1 MATPR
6 IVIVHRRTELQELLD
21 RHATRGQ
28 AEFFLRT
35 RGRDIQDAQDRH
47 DRLTSAL
54 ATIRAAVPSDWRQAE
69 VERTDLSRF
78 LLTAEDI
85 VAVVGQ
91 DGLVANVA
99 KYLNGQPVI
108 GIDPEPGA
116 NPGVLVRHTP
126 AAAAALLAA
135 GDVGRLRCQ
144 SLTTVTAT
152 LDDGQQ
158 LSALNEVFVGH
169 ASHQS
174 AKYSITAPSFT
185 QPGGQT
191 ERQSSSG
198 LIVSTGTGATGWCA
212 SIALERGGRALP
224 SPTDPR
230 LAWFVR
236 EAWPSPVTG
245 ASLTEGIL
253 ETGEVLRIT
262 VASDQLVVF
271 GDGMEDD
278 RLTVSWGQEITVQ
291 LGQRPLRLVV

>member
-28 AEFFLRT
+28 AEFFLST
-35 RGRDIQDAQDRH
+35 RGRSIQDVQDRH
-47 DRLTSAL
+47 DRLTDAL
-54 ATIRAAVPSDWRQAE
+54 AAVRASIPADWRQAE
-69 VERTDLSRF
+69 VERADLSRF
-78 LLTAEDI
+78 LLTDEDI
-85 VAVVGQ
+85 IAVVGQ

-135 GDVGRLRCQ
+135 GDVARLRCQ
-144 SLTTVTAT
+144 ELTTVTAT

-174 AKYSITAPSFT
+174 AKYTLAAPSFT
-185 QPGGQT
+185 QAGGQT

-224 SPTDPR
+224 TPTDPR

-245 ASLTEGIL
+245 ASLTEGVL
-253 ETGEVLRIT
+253 EAGEMLRIT

-278 RLTVSWGQEITVQ
+278 RLTGSWGQEITVQ